1 MNIQLPIEPI
11 ENAIEKAV
19 KPLKD
24 EIKTLKEMLQNNILN
39 TPDIQEI
46 LLTDVEVAKMLGI
59 GKSTVWHKA
68 KNDPV
73 FPKPVKIGNATRWSK
88 KKITQYIEE
97 KNQENKI

>member
-39 TPDIQEI
+39 TPDTQEI
-46 LLTDVEVAKMLGI
+46 LLTDTEVAELLKI
-59 GKSTVWHKA
+59 GKSTVWHRI
-68 KNDPV
+68 KNDPA
-73 FPKPVKIGNATRWSK
+73 FPKPIKIGNTTRWSK
-88 KKITQYIEE
+88 KKIIQYIE
-97 KNQENKI
+97 NQENKI

>member
-39 TPDIQEI
+39 TPDTQEI
-46 LLTDVEVAKMLGI
+46 LLTDTEVAELLKI
-59 GKSTVWHKA
+59 GKSTVWHRI
-68 KNDPV
+68 KNDPA
-73 FPKPVKIGNATRWSK
+73 FPKPIKIGNATRWSK
-88 KKITQYIEE
+88 KKDYSVYRNTR
-97 KNQENKI
+97 K